1 MLKLVVPA
9 TEVYDEALEK
19 FRTYPEKVL
28 MLEHSLVS
36 ISKWESKWCKP
47 YLNSQLTPAESRD
60 YVRCMTLT
68 QNVSDEIYE
77 RLSPQNIRDIDAY
90 ISAPMTATTIT
101 HHDTKKKPVFGKG
114 QTVTSEVIYGWMVAF
129 QIPVEFQKWHLNRLM
144 MLIEV
149 CNEQQNPKKKSKK
162 ETARDYSKL
171 NAERRRKLGTK
182 G

>member
-68 QNVSDEIYE
+68 QNVPDEIYE

-114 QTVTSEVIYGWMVAF
+114 QIVTSEVIYGWMIAF

-149 CNEQQNPKKKSKK
+149 CNEQQNPKKKPKK
-162 ETARDYSKL
+162 ETARDYAKL

>member
-9 TEVYDEALEK
+9 TEVYDEELEK
-19 FRTYPEKVL
+19 FRVYPEKTL

-47 YLNSQLTPAESRD
+47 YLNSELTLEESQD
-60 YVRCMTLT
+60 YVRCMTMT
-68 QNVSDEIYE
+68 QNVPDDVYQ
-77 RLSPQNIRDIDAY
+77 RLTPQNIREIDEY
-90 ISAPMTATTIT
+90 IRAPMTATTIT
-101 HHDTKKKPVFGKG
+101 HPEAKKKPIFGKG
-114 QTVTSEVIYGWMVAF
+114 QIITSEVIYGWMVAF
-129 QIPVEFQKWHLNRLM
+129 QIPSEYQKWHLNRLL

-162 ETARDYSKL
+162 ETMKDYSRINK
-171 NAERRRKLGTK
+171 ERMKKYGTK

>member
-9 TEVYDEALEK
+9 TEVYDEELEK
-19 FRTYPEKVL
+19 FRTYPEKIL

-47 YLNSQLTPAESRD
+47 YLNSQLTAEESRD

-68 QNVSDEIYE
+68 QNVPDDVYGRLTRQNYKEI
-77 RLSPQNIRDIDAY
+77 DDY
-90 ISAPMTATTIT
+90 ISAPMTATTISNI
-101 HHDTKKKPVFGKG
+101 DSKKKPVFGKT
-114 QTVTSEVIYGWMVAF
+114 QTITSEVIYGWMIAF
-129 QIPVEFQKWHLNRLM
+129 NIPAEYQKWHLSRLM

-149 CNEQQNPKKKSKK
+149 CNAQQNPKKKNKK
-162 ETARDYSKL
+162 ETAKDYSRI
-171 NAERRRKLGTK
+171 NAERLKRLGTK

>member
-9 TEVYDEALEK
+9 TEVYDEELEK
-19 FRTYPEKVL
+19 FRTYPEKTL

-47 YLNSQLTPAESRD
+47 YLNTTLTPEESRD

-68 QNVSDEIYE
+68 QNIPDDVYN
-77 RLSPQNIRDIDAY
+77 RLTVQNMRDIDAY

-101 HHDTKKKPVFGKG
+101 HHEQKKKPVFGKG
-114 QTVTSEVIYGWMVAF
+114 EIITSEVIYGWMVAF
-129 QIPVEFQKWHLNRLM
+129 QIPSEYQKWHLSRLM

-149 CNEQQNPKKKSKK
+149 CNAQQNPKKKSKK
-162 ETARDYSKL
+162 ETAKDYSRINK
-171 NAERRRKLGTK
+171 ERLKKYGTK

>member
-1 MLKLVVPA
+1 MLKLVIPE
-9 TEVYDEALEK
+9 TEVYDEILEK
-19 FRTYPEKVL
+19 FRTYPEKAI

-47 YLNSQLTPAESRD
+47 YLNNELTAEESID
-60 YVRCMTLT
+60 YVRCMTIT
-68 QNVSDEIYE
+68 QGVSDDVYY
-77 RLSPQNIRDIDAY
+77 RLTPKNMKDIEAY

-101 HHDTKKKPVFGKG
+101 HPEQKKKPIFKRG
-114 QTVTSEVIYGWMVAF
+114 QTVTSEVIYGWMIAF

-149 CNEQQNPKKKSKK
+149 CNAQQNPQKKPKK
-162 ETARDYSKL
+162 ETAKDYAKL
-171 NAERRRKLGTK
+171 NKERLAKYGTR

>member
-1 MLKLVVPA
+1 MLKLVIPGS
-9 TEVYDEALEK
+9 EVYDEETERFK
-19 FRTYPEKVL
+19 TYPERTI

-47 YLNSQLTPAESRD
+47 YLNSTLTPEESRD

-68 QNVSDEIYE
+68 QNVPEDTYL
-77 RLSPQNIRDIDAY
+77 RLTLQNMKDIDAY
-90 ISAPMTATTIT
+90 IAAPMTATKIT
-101 HHDTKKKPVFGKG
+101 HREEKKKTVFGK
-114 QTVTSEVIYGWMVAF
+114 TKAITSEEIYGWMVAF

-149 CNEQQNPKKKSKK
+149 CNEQQNPKKPNKK
-162 ETARDYSKL
+162 QTAKDYAKL
-171 NAERRRKLGTK
+171 NAERRKALGTK

>member
-9 TEVYDEALEK
+9 TEVYDEELEK

-47 YLNSQLTPAESRD
+47 YLNSQLTSAESRD

-68 QNVSDEIYE
+68 QNVPDEIYE

-101 HHDTKKKPVFGKG
+101 RHDTKKKPVFGKG
-114 QTVTSEVIYGWMVAF
+114 QIVTSEVIYGWMIAF

-149 CNEQQNPKKKSKK
+149 CNEQQNPKKKPKK
-162 ETARDYSKL
+162 ETARDYAKL